1 MRETLIRVNIILL
14 KEQHQRFQE
23 YARRYHGSL
32 SQFLRLA
39 GENEIDQQEDSNAL
53 YLRPLLEQQEKLQQ
67 ALKKINHQLKSNQ
80 GPISHSSDITQ
91 MNIKKITL
99 EIEEILFSSDTPL
112 SIPEIREYIS
122 HSQDDLITG
131 IEWLLDHGRIKRM
144 KQINAPSKYKI
155 TGDVNE

>member
-1 MRETLIRVNIILL
+1 MRDTLIRVNIVLL

-23 YARRYHGSL
+23 YAQRYHGSL

-39 GENEIDQQEDSNAL
+39 GENEIDQHEDTNEI
-53 YLRPLLEQQEKLQQ
+53 YLRPIMEQQEKLQQ
-67 ALKKINHQLKSNQ
+67 ALKKINHQLKSTRDSIYQSTDFN
-80 GPISHSSDITQ
+80 Q
-91 MNIKKITL
+91 MNIKKIAL

>member
-1 MRETLIRVNIILL
+1 MRDTLIRVNIVLL
-14 KEQHQRFQE
+14 KEQHKRFQE
-23 YARRYHGSL
+23 YAQRYHGSL

-39 GENEIDQQEDSNAL
+39 GENEIDQHEDTNEI
-53 YLRPLLEQQEKLQQ
+53 YLRPIMEQQEKLQQ
-67 ALKKINHQLKSNQ
+67 ALKKINHQLKSTQDSIYQSTDFNQ
-80 GPISHSSDITQ
+80 
-91 MNIKKITL
+91 MKIKKIAL

-112 SIPEIREYIS
+112 TIPEIREYIS

-131 IEWLLDHGRIKRM
+131 IEWLLDHGCIKRM